1 MTRIINASPEFGKSL
16 TEQEINDFL
25 TSSKLNIHL
34 GTIDDKEYPNV
45 HPTWYYFYFDS
56 ANKKIYIE
64 TSKLSKK
71 TDNLRKNKNLYFC
84 IDDPNPPYKGVKGR
98 GIGRIQDNIN
108 HNIPLAEK
116 IMTNYLESIQ
126 HPIAQKLM
134 LFVKNGDSVIIEISP
149 MYFSTW
155 DYTVSS

>member
-16 TEQEINDFL
+16 TEEEINDFL
-25 TSSKLNIHL
+25 ASSKLNIHL
-34 GTIDDKEYPNV
+34 GTIDDNGYPNV
-45 HPTWYYFYFDS
+45 HPTWYYFDS
-56 ANKKIYIE
+56 TNKKIYIE

-98 GIGRIQDNIN
+98 GTGRIHDDIN
-108 HNIPLAEK
+108 HNILIAEK
-116 IMTNYLESIQ
+116 IMTKYLGSMQ
-126 HPIAQKLM
+126 HSMAQKLM
-134 LFVKNGDSVIIEISP
+134 SFVKNGDSVIIEISP

-155 DYTVSS
+155 DYSVSS

>member
-34 GTIDDKEYPNV
+34 GTIDDNGYPNI
-45 HPTWYYFYFDS
+45 HPTGYYFDS

-64 TSKLSKK
+64 TSKVSKK
-71 TDNLRKNKNLYFC
+71 IDNLRKNNNLYFC

-98 GIGRIQDNIN
+98 GICRIHYDIN
-108 HNIPLAEK
+108 HNIQIAEK
-116 IMTNYLESIQ
+116 IMTIYLGSTQ
-126 HPIAQKLM
+126 HPMAQKLM
-134 LFVKNGDSVIIEISP
+134 SFVKNGGSVIIEI
-149 MYFSTW
+149 TLLKG
-155 DYTVSS
+155 

>member
-34 GTIDDKEYPNV
+34 GTIDDNGYPNI
-45 HPTWYYFYFDS
+45 HPTWYYFDS

-64 TSKLSKK
+64 TSKVSKK
-71 TDNLRKNKNLYFC
+71 IDNLRKNNNLYFC

-98 GIGRIQDNIN
+98 GICRIHYDIN
-108 HNIPLAEK
+108 HNIQIAEK
-116 IMTNYLESIQ
+116 IMTIYLGSTQ
-126 HPIAQKLM
+126 HPMAQKLM
-134 LFVKNGDSVIIEISP
+134 SFVKNGGSVIIEI
-149 MYFSTW
+149 TLLKG
-155 DYTVSS
+155 